1 MFRRRRARLSERSDQ
16 SRPHNHDPSAAD
28 APKSERVQDEFSPHV
43 AFRTWEA
50 KNESL
55 NNIEARIHD
64 GVPHEQLHRRADD
77 YLDSFENLF
86 PEARPRT
93 GAYLMEIGVGVGY
106 VMQAAVRRYAPE
118 KMVGL
123 DIASGMIDKARQR
136 LERDAVDTQAFE
148 FLHYNGVD
156 VPWPSASFDLIY
168 SVASLQ
174 HAPRPYCFRAMME
187 ANRLIKPSGFVYIH
201 LLAYSHFKDHMTPE
215 LFSQEVD
222 RQIQGREEHWHH
234 YYSKDEIEAVLTY
247 GIGVK
252 QLRVNEEGGSLFIC
266 FQGARDT

>member
-1 MFRRRRARLSERSDQ
+1 
-16 SRPHNHDPSAAD
+16 
-28 APKSERVQDEFSPHV
+28 
-43 AFRTWEA
+43 
-50 KNESL
+50 
-55 NNIEARIHD
+55 
-64 GVPHEQLHRRADD
+64 
-77 YLDSFENLF
+77 
-86 PEARPRT
+86 
-93 GAYLMEIGVGVGY
+93 MEIGVGVGY

-136 LERDAVDTQAFE
+136 LERDAVGTQAFE

-174 HAPRPYCFRAMME
+174 HAPRSYCFRAMME